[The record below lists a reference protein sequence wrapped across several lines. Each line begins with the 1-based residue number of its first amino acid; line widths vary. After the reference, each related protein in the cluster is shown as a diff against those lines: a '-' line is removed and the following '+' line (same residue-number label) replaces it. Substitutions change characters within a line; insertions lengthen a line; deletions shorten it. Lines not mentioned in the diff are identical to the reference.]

1 VLCCAA
7 LFTAMNTDSSHI
19 LHNIIPPQVLLTA
32 YREGFFPMA
41 EERNGA
47 IYWHFADPRA
57 IIPLDKI
64 KPHKSVRQTIRREN
78 LEFKIDNNFETVIRK
93 CAAREETWISDE
105 LIDSYINLHH
115 FGYAHSVETY
125 RNGELVGGLYGVAI
139 GGAFF
144 GESMFSETSN
154 ASKAA
159 FFYLGYHLIN
169 RGFVLLDS
177 QYINE
182 HTKLLGAIEIPGS
195 VYLDILKRAIRM
207 PVTF

>member
-1 VLCCAA
+1 
-7 LFTAMNTDSSHI
+7 MNTDSHI
-19 LHNIIPPQVLLTA
+19 PHNIIPPQVLLMA
-32 YREGFFPMA
+32 YQEGYFPMA
-41 EERNGA
+41 ESRDGP

-57 IIPLDKI
+57 IIPLNKV

-78 LEFKIDNNFETVIRK
+78 LTFKRDADFETVIRK
-93 CAAREETWISDE
+93 CAARNETWISDDI
-105 LIDSYINLHH
+105 IDSYINLHH
-115 FGYAHSVETY
+115 SGYAHSIETY
-125 RNGELVGGLYGVAI
+125 KDGKLVGGLYGVAI

-144 GESMFSETSN
+144 GESMFSEISN

-159 FFYLGYHLIN
+159 FFYLCYHLN
-169 RGFVLLDS
+169 KHKFALLDS

-195 VYLDILKRAIRM
+195 YYLNVLKRAIRI